1 MVAAGKQSTNGS
13 RPKTIKLDKIRLDG
27 DTQSRKELDEDV
39 VKEYSDL
46 MKDGVEFP
54 PLGVVFDGSDYWLYD
69 GFHRRFAAVK
79 ANVKEFRCIVVNGTR
94 EDARWFSYSAN
105 ITHGLK
111 RSPEDKRKAVISAL
125 KHPKGAKLSDHKIAE
140 HVGVSHVMVGKYR
153 NQLEVTSNV
162 TSETERTGVDGRTI
176 NTANIGRKPE
186 KKPCEGPNG
195 EEVRQYDSD
204 GNKNANYKSPAS
216 VTAGECAK
224 GGDHD
229 RGDDGT
235 CTKCKDPPVST
246 GNEFLDM
253 ELAPAVDAWGDE
265 VTGELRHV
273 FQVCAEFKE
282 KRQQLTNLKTWITQ
296 RMNHPGCAVLAS
308 GESRIKT
315 DIDNLDSEL
324 KFATPYCVCVYCK
337 NKMPKLANCNACKG
351 RGWITQE
358 IYKQAPK
365 ELKRA

>member
-1 MVAAGKQSTNGS
+1 MQYELVIDKELESLCPKLTPDELSGLEASIESDGCRDDIIIWANHDKTIIDGHNRYRICKKLSKAYKTRSLSFATKDEVKLWMLRNQMSRRNLSDSQRAMMAARLANLGHGGDRRSEQAATLPVETQASAAEKFGVSERTVRSAKAVEKNGSEALKAAVTNGDIAVS
-13 RPKTIKLDKIRLDG
+13 AAEVLAKKPKAEQNKIVAKG
-27 DTQSRKELDEDV
+27 PE
-39 VKEYSDL
+39 
-46 MKDGVEFP
+46 
-54 PLGVVFDGSDYWLYD
+54 
-69 GFHRRFAAVK
+69 AVK
-79 ANVKEFRCIVVNGTR
+79 AEAK
-94 EDARWFSYSAN
+94 
-105 ITHGLK
+105 
-111 RSPEDKRKAVISAL
+111 KA
-125 KHPKGAKLSDHKIAE
+125 KKP
-140 HVGVSHVMVGKYR
+140 
-153 NQLEVTSNV
+153 
-162 TSETERTGVDGRTI
+162 
-176 NTANIGRKPE
+176 KPE
-186 KKPCEGPNG
+186 KPAEPVA
-195 EEVRQYDSD
+195 EE
-204 GNKNANYKSPAS
+204 SP
-216 VTAGECAK
+216 V
-224 GGDHD
+224 
-229 RGDDGT
+229 
-235 CTKCKDPPVST
+235 
-246 GNEFLDM
+246 NEFLAM
-253 ELAPAVDAWGDE
+253 ELAPAKDGFGDD